1 MLRHIVKSF
10 CREVVESEI
19 RTANRHQLF
28 GIFLLATV
36 LIISPIIIF
45 LVHNATSTIH
55 IFSIYLADKEDEL
68 KMEKDK
74 FVRLVHMTLPRNMA
88 GMIINNES
96 PSPERIET
104 AIVYYSQLVDF
115 QKIVNNTTAPDV
127 STMITLQLQICDS
140 QNVDQ

>member
-1 MLRHIVKSF
+1 
-10 CREVVESEI
+10 
-19 RTANRHQLF
+19 
-28 GIFLLATV
+28 
-36 LIISPIIIF
+36 
-45 LVHNATSTIH
+45 
-55 IFSIYLADKEDEL
+55 
-68 KMEKDK
+68 MEKDK

-127 STMITLQLQICDS
+127 SDYTTITMITLQLQICDS
-140 QNVDQ
+140 QNVDQCILSCTCSHAHVIVQH